1 MPHRRRG
8 AGWTRN
14 WRDIVVN
21 EPLRRGRPAALKT
34 VDKFE
39 VWQQREAG
47 VSIRDCAAFHNV
59 SRATIMRV
67 MAEMRKRLGRVE
79 KLPNEQRARSYL
91 QRREIQSQTT

>member
-1 MPHRRRG
+1 M
-8 AGWTRN
+8 
-14 WRDIVVN
+14 N

-34 VDKFE
+34 IDKFE

-59 SRATIMRV
+59 SQATIKRV
-67 MAEMRKRLGRVE
+67 MAELRKRLGRIE

-91 QRREIQSQTT
+91 GRIENPLVGSPQK